1 MNDNYSNLE
10 ISTNKIKA
18 FFDNPITEELDEIST
33 VAIASKFVTKTERN
47 DSDTLKPRNADQ
59 CSVIRASTHNPAIDI
74 DMLDLYDSLTF
85 ENQDGG
91 VWKQGFSIK
100 YNSRKDWTP
109 DNPLN
114 IFIVPHSHNDPG
126 WHKTFLEYYDTET
139 KYILDYMVEYL
150 TTEPRMKFI
159 YAEIS
164 FFSHWWNS
172 TTNEK
177 RAAVKK
183 LTEEGRLE
191 FVNGGWVMNDEANT
205 HYSAMVGQM
214 IQGNVWLHNHLG
226 IKPKHGWFIDPFGHS
241 PVNAYILKSFGLES
255 TLIQRVHYF
264 VKKTLALSKSL
275 EFYWRQNWDFV
286 GSNDILCH
294 MMPFYFYDIPHT
306 CGPDPKVCCQFDF
319 YRLPNTGISCPW
331 NVAPQSI
338 SASNVRERAN
348 LLLDQYRKK
357 SQLYQTNNLLV
368 PLGDDF
374 RYKTRK
380 EWTYQMEN
388 YLQIMDYLNNH
399 PQYNAKI
406 KFATLSEYFE
416 AIKQATTTKNDA
428 NSKEKSVKRFP
439 VLRGDFFTYAD
450 KDNDY
455 WSGYYTSRP
464 KYKRMERILEY
475 KLRAAEIF
483 YSLAIVTYQSQPTIR
498 DHLEI
503 FYPLLDTARN
513 DLGLFQH
520 HDGITGTA
528 RHHVVEDYAF
538 RMLRAIKISERI
550 LDSSLNLLLDSS
562 SSNFLNGAEQ
572 LIIVSGNETE
582 KSKIF
587 IYFDPEKEQDS
598 KIFYLVNSL
607 AQERQELY
615 TLRVN
620 IKEVC
625 LLDPA
630 TKQVIKAQINPEF
643 KFDPF
648 AGLSTTEELRA
659 FELVFKVTLPAL
671 SATPYEIK
679 REQSCLL
686 SSQTSLAGIDV
697 WNRGGRIYNRLLGD
711 LKRNGF
717 KVGFKSP
724 THEGAD
730 AFSIYNSDV
739 KLMFD
744 SSTALLQKYITQTRT
759 ITSRL
764 KFSYYEAKEST
775 SQTSGAYIF
784 MPETEAKELNPV
796 RDPQKSF
803 IAVMRGPLE
812 SKVLTRFPLIYDNI
826 QKSSNKDDD
835 YEDNYQDNSMGSLSY
850 LTHKVSLWNVGVD
863 DAISQNDI
871 LHIENDIYMA
881 SSTDA
886 NKEIVMRIDTDIR
899 NQKRYFYTD
908 NNGFQI
914 QKRRFLD
921 KLPIQANF
929 YPMPTSS
936 FIEDDSYNGDKVRM
950 TLLTAQPLGVG
961 SLHLGS
967 LEVIMDRKFSQDDNR
982 GLGEVMADNEPYTNK
997 FKLVFEISSSKSV
1010 SSDPRIPFM
1019 DLKPTIDH
1027 TWLLNYKAWHASA
1040 RLLHPAILRS
1050 SDSDSAKKGYN
1061 IMKTLKAPAIGNVG
1075 NGDYL
1080 PANSH
1085 LVNLITLRLR
1095 DPHMENFDDPVS
1107 RFPLS
1112 VGFIFH
1118 TTLYDCDYRMDT
1130 SKISYKIDLSRLL
1143 PSRSNFKHIYATNLA
1158 FTSEKISYSKL
1169 YSDTSNGSDYIIA
1182 LKPFELQAYK
1192 AIFYI

>member
-1 MNDNYSNLE
+1 
-10 ISTNKIKA
+10 
-18 FFDNPITEELDEIST
+18 
-33 VAIASKFVTKTERN
+33 
-47 DSDTLKPRNADQ
+47 
-59 CSVIRASTHNPAIDI
+59 
-74 DMLDLYDSLTF
+74 MLDLYDSLTF
-85 ENQDGG
+85 ENLDGG
-91 VWKQGFSIK
+91 VWKQGFNIK
-100 YNSRKDWTP
+100 YNPRKDWTP
-109 DNPLN
+109 DKPLN
-114 IFIVPHSHNDPG
+114 IFVVPHSHNDPG
-126 WHKTFLEYYDTET
+126 WIKTFLEYYDTET
-139 KYILDYMVEYL
+139 KHILDYMVEFL

-164 FFSHWWNS
+164 FFAHWWNS

-191 FVNGGWVMNDEANT
+191 FVNGGWVMNDEANA

-241 PVNAYILKSFGLES
+241 PVNAYIIKSFGLES

-275 EFYWRQNWDFV
+275 EFYWRQNWDFG

-294 MMPFYFYDIPHT
+294 MMPFYSYDIPHT

-319 YRLPNTGISCPW
+319 NRLPQTGMSCPW
-331 NVAPQSI
+331 RVAPQPI
-338 SASNVRERAN
+338 DASNVRERAI

-374 RYKTRK
+374 RYKTGK
-380 EWTYQMEN
+380 EWTYQMGN
-388 YLQIMDYLNNH
+388 YLQIMEYLNNH
-399 PQYNAKI
+399 PQFNAKI

-416 AIKQATTTKNDA
+416 AIKQGTTTKNDA
-428 NSKEKSVKRFP
+428 NSEEKSDKRFP

-483 YSLAIVTYQSQPTIR
+483 YSLAIVTNQDKPTIR
-498 DHLEI
+498 DYLDI

-528 RHHVVEDYAF
+528 KHHVMEDYAI

-550 LDSSLNLLLDSS
+550 LDSSLDLLLDSTPS
-562 SSNFLNGAEQ
+562 SSNILNGAEQ
-572 LIIVSGNETE
+572 PNIFVGNETD
-582 KSKIF
+582 KFKNF
-587 IYFDPEKEQDS
+587 IYFDPEMEQDS
-598 KIFYLVNSL
+598 KIFYLINSL
-607 AQERQELY
+607 AHERQELY

-625 LLDPA
+625 LLDHA
-630 TKQVIKAQINPEF
+630 TRQVIEAQINPEL

-648 AGLSTTEELRA
+648 AGPSTSEELRA

-671 SATPYEIK
+671 SATPYELR

-686 SSQTSLAGIDV
+686 SSQTSLAKIEV
-697 WNRGGRIYNRLLGD
+697 WNRGGRTYNRLLGD
-711 LKRNGF
+711 LKKSGF
-717 KVGFKSP
+717 KVDFKSP
-724 THEGAD
+724 THKGAD
-730 AFSIYNSDV
+730 TFSIYNSDV

-764 KFSYYEAKEST
+764 KFSYYEAKKSS

-812 SKVLTRFPLIYDNI
+812 SKVITRFPLIYNNVG
-826 QKSSNKDDD
+826 KSSNKDDD
-835 YEDNYQDNSMGSLSY
+835 YEDNYQDNSMGSISY
-850 LTHKVSLWNVGVD
+850 LTHKVSLWNVGAD
-863 DAISQNDI
+863 DAIPQNDI
-871 LHIENDIYMA
+871 LHIENDIYMG

-982 GLGEVMADNEPYTNK
+982 GLGEAMMDNEPFTNK
-997 FKLVFEISSSKSV
+997 FKLAFEISSSTSV
-1010 SSDPRIPFM
+1010 SSGPRVSFM
-1019 DLKPTIDH
+1019 DLKSTTDYT
-1027 TWLLNYKAWHASA
+1027 TWLLTYKAWHASA
-1040 RLLHPAILRS
+1040 TLLHPAILRG
-1050 SDSDSAKKGYN
+1050 SDSDSGNKGYS
-1061 IMKTLKAPAIGNVG
+1061 IMKTLKAPAIDNVVG
-1075 NGDYL
+1075 NDDYL
-1080 PANSH
+1080 PANTH

-1095 DPHMENFDDPVS
+1095 DLDMDNFDDPIS

-1143 PSRSNFKHIYATNLA
+1143 PSRSNFKDIYATNLA
-1158 FTSEKISYSKL
+1158 FTSDKISDSKL
-1169 YSDTSNGSDYIIA
+1169 YVDANNRNDYNVP

-1192 AIFYI
+1192 AIF